1 MNKKIIL
8 LNGASS
14 SGKSTLAA
22 NLQMLIRDKRN
33 EEYEIISIDDF
44 LEMNIDENI
53 YEDDV
58 YEINSKLC
66 DESIKK
72 LKVKDGIIIDHV
84 ITSERIFNEL
94 MDRLREYKVYLIHV
108 TCPLKE
114 LIKRENKRKNRC
126 LGSAEGSNKYL
137 YPKQGYSLEVD
148 TFESSAK
155 ECGLKIIDFLL

>member
-1 MNKKIIL
+1 MDKKVIL

-14 SGKSTLAA
+14 SGKSTLA
-22 NLQMLIRDKRN
+22 NNVQSLIRGKRN
-33 EEYEIISIDDF
+33 EEYVVISIDDF
-44 LEMNIDENI
+44 LEMSRDEKI

-66 DESIKK
+66 DKAIET

-94 MDRLREYKVYLIHV
+94 IDKLKSYKIYLIHV

-114 LIKRENKRKNRC
+114 LIKRESERKNRC
-126 LGSAEGSNKYL
+126 LGSAEESNKYL
-137 YPKQGYSLEVD
+137 YPKDGYSLKID
-148 TFESSAK
+148 TFELSAK
-155 ECGLKIIDFLL
+155 ECGLKIIDLI